1 MTVLETFARIGLFVL
16 GAAGIVYALSSI
28 IRTLVLP
35 RAAGDLLVRIT
46 FVVVRR
52 AFHVF
57 APLDG
62 PYERLD
68 RVMAMYGPVALLS
81 CMAPWMLMILL
92 GYSLIYTALGV
103 TPFVEALRES
113 GSSLF
118 TLGFSA
124 PPDTATAFVAFSE
137 AALGPLMIALLI
149 SYLPTIYSAFQRRE
163 AGVTMLEI
171 RAGTPPNALEL
182 LSRYQR
188 IRGSKQ
194 LSELWPQWE
203 LWFTDLEESHTTLP
217 VLNFFRSPQSDR
229 SWILAAG
236 TVLDTA
242 ALVASTLE
250 REVSDPHSLLCL
262 RAGFMALRRVSDFF
276 EIPYRKNPQRGD
288 PISISKDEYLEIV
301 EKLRAA
307 NLPIRAD
314 LETAWLDFA
323 GWRVNYDDVLLR
335 LCSLILAPPGALW
348 SSDRMPSF
356 RMPPVFP
363 RRRNRSAHRR
373 FGPPEPGAPAGVPT
387 GSRGLSEAIP
397 PET

>member
-1 MTVLETFARIGLFVL
+1 MAMLETLARIGLFIV
-16 GAAGIVYALSSI
+16 GAAGIGYALSSI

-52 AFHVF
+52 IFYVF

-62 PYERLD
+62 PYARLD

-81 CMAPWMLMILL
+81 CMAPWMLLILL
-92 GYSLIYTALGV
+92 GYSLIYTGLGV
-103 TPFVEALRES
+103 TPFAEALRES

-118 TLGFSA
+118 TLGFA
-124 PPDTATAFVAFSE
+124 VPPNTATAFVAFSE

-171 RAGTPPNALEL
+171 RAGTPPNAVEL

-188 IRGSKQ
+188 IRGTKQ
-194 LSELWPQWE
+194 LGELWPQWE

-217 VLNFFRSPQSDR
+217 VLNFFRSPQPDR
-229 SWILAAG
+229 SWTLAAG

-242 ALVASTLE
+242 ALVASTLDL
-250 REVSDPHSLLCL
+250 EVSDPHSLLCL
-262 RAGFMALRRVSDFF
+262 RAGFVALRRVSDFF
-276 EIPYRKNPQRGD
+276 EIPYRKNPRRGD
-288 PISISKDEYLEIV
+288 PISISKDEYLEVV

-307 NLPIRAD
+307 DLPIRDD
-314 LETAWLDFA
+314 LDTAWLDFA

-335 LCSLILAPPGALW
+335 LCSLTLAPPGALW
-348 SSDRMPSF
+348 SSDRMPPF
-356 RMPPVFP
+356 RVPPVFP
-363 RRRNRSAHRR
+363 RRNR
-373 FGPPEPGAPAGVPT
+373 
-387 GSRGLSEAIP
+387 
-397 PET
+397 